1 MKIRSFFIYTIAL
14 QIISIVMLWG
24 VWLAWIEFDYLADFE
39 QIYNKQQEIIAEGF
53 ANTLETVADQPEIVK
68 AISHNLQGMYIDTM
82 LNGED
87 DDLQY
92 LPWFIVLDKNN
103 KLIYT
108 NRPELPFPTRVLSLA
123 SEKISV
129 AGEKWILSY
138 SWGDQHKIKV
148 FIGESVEDRGHVI
161 GNPVEGTFIPFLFIL
176 ATVILAILI
185 TAYFSL
191 RPLRQAAELIS
202 NRKPR
207 NLTPI
212 NVQQQFKE
220 IRPIFKELNQ
230 LMSRIDAANIRE
242 KQFMADAAHE
252 LRTPIAAV
260 IAQLHLISIVDSA
273 QEREE
278 IIQDMKQSL
287 DRAAA
292 LSHQLI
298 DLARLESDDFP
309 KIEQIDIYHIVANA
323 IAQRVPYA
331 ISKNIELSLN
341 EGTPLV
347 LKTDKQA
354 LLSIFNNL
362 LDNAI
367 KYCPKGSQVEITI
380 EDKGAMGA
388 DIIIRDNGPG
398 VAKEYIG
405 SLFSRFY
412 RVPGST
418 ESGSGL
424 GLSIAQNLAKKIQAS
439 IIVTEGLN
447 NKGIGFIIALPLRV
461 KPVEH
466 D

>member
-1 MKIRSFFIYTIAL
+1 M
-14 QIISIVMLWG
+14 
-24 VWLAWIEFDYLADFE
+24 
-39 QIYNKQQEIIAEGF
+39 
-53 ANTLETVADQPEIVK
+53 
-68 AISHNLQGMYIDTM
+68 
-82 LNGED
+82 
-87 DDLQY
+87 
-92 LPWFIVLDKNN
+92 
-103 KLIYT
+103 
-108 NRPELPFPTRVLSLA
+108 
-123 SEKISV
+123 
-129 AGEKWILSY
+129 
-138 SWGDQHKIKV
+138 

-161 GNPVEGTFIPFLFIL
+161 GNPVEGTFVPFLFIL

-202 NRKPR
+202 NRRPR

-212 NVQQQFKE
+212 NVSQQFKE

-230 LMSRIDAANIRE
+230 LMARIDTANIRE

-260 IAQLHLISIVDSA
+260 IAQLHLLSLVDDQ

-278 IIQDMKQSL
+278 IIDDMKQSL

-298 DLARLESDDFP
+298 DLARLECDDFP
-309 KIEQIDIYHIVANA
+309 LKIETLDIYNVIGNA

-331 ISKNIELSLN
+331 ITKNIELSLN
-341 EGTPLV
+341 EGQSLT

-380 EDKGAMGA
+380 ENKYAEGVNV
-388 DIIIRDNGPG
+388 IVRDNGPG
-398 VAKEYIG
+398 VAKEHINA
-405 SLFSRFY
+405 LFSRFY
-412 RVPGST
+412 RVPGSNET
-418 ESGSGL
+418 GSGL
-424 GLSIAQNLAKKIQAS
+424 GLSIALNLANKIQAS
-439 IIVTEGLN
+439 LIVTEGIN
-447 NKGIGFIIALPLRV
+447 NKGIGFIIALPRE
-461 KPVEH
+461 PQSSEN

>member
-14 QIISIVMLWG
+14 QIISIIILWG
-24 VWLAWIEFDYLADFE
+24 VWLAWIQFDYLADFE
-39 QIYNKQQEIIAEGF
+39 KIYNKQQEIIAQGF
-53 ANTLETVADQPEIVK
+53 ADTLEIVADQPKVVKEI
-68 AISHNLQGMYIDTM
+68 AHNLQGMYIDAM
-82 LNGED
+82 LNGEE
-87 DDLQY
+87 DDLPY
-92 LPWFIVLDKNN
+92 LPWVIALDKNDDI
-103 KLIYT
+103 IYT
-108 NRPELPFPTRVLSLA
+108 NRPELPIPKVLSLA
-123 SEKISV
+123 SERISI

-138 SWGDQHKIKV
+138 SWGEKHKIKV

-161 GNPVEGTFIPFLFIL
+161 GNPIEGTFVPFLFIL
-176 ATVILAILI
+176 ASVILAILI

-212 NVQQQFKE
+212 NVGQQFKE
-220 IRPIFKELNQ
+220 IRPVFKGLNQ
-230 LMSRIDAANIRE
+230 LMARIDAANIRE

-260 IAQLHLISIVDSA
+260 IAQLHLLSLVENIA
-273 QEREE
+273 EREE
-278 IIQDMKQSL
+278 IIDDMKQSL

-298 DLARLESDDFP
+298 DLARLECDDFP
-309 KIEQIDIYHIVANA
+309 IKIETIDIYNAIGNA

-331 ISKNIELSLN
+331 LTKDIELSLN
-341 EGTPLV
+341 EGNPLEI
-347 LKTDKQA
+347 KTDKQA

-362 LDNAI
+362 IDNAI

-380 EDKGAMGA
+380 ENRWQHGVSV
-388 DIIIRDNGPG
+388 ILRDNGPG
-398 VAKEYIG
+398 VAKEHIE

-412 RVPGST
+412 RVPGT
-418 ESGSGL
+418 QETGSGL

-439 IIVTEGLN
+439 LTITQGLN
-447 NKGIGFIIALPLRV
+447 NKGIGFIISLPL
-461 KPVEH
+461 EITLT
-466 D
+466 DSD